1 MTGHTVEFI
10 GILVKRIT
18 ERTRDRLTDAQRRG
32 VGLAA
37 IARRTGGVVAIH
49 GGALAVCKAC
59 LRRCGAEGNVD
70 RVWIEG
76 RRT

>member
-18 ERTRDRLTDAQRRG
+18 EGTRDWHADGQRGG

-59 LRRCGAEGNVD
+59 LRRRGAEGNVD